1 MALEKYQ
8 HLFSKKEKMFLTAFK
23 CKLSQIC
30 FPLRSPATIKMHS
43 ALQLKCKAFTCWIVI
58 FKTVWCEM
66 KTSMKVHE
74 EKYIWLAWAE
84 EALPIIP
91 MGFLPSTGHLT
102 SNSWGRQG
110 NNNFRAAR
118 WKQKSETHF
127 LWKMLFMYFYVLF
140 SSDSW
145 VPWQH
150 LHLPDGFHG
159 DLLGQDLKE
168 RSHVH

>member
-1 MALEKYQ
+1 MAMEKYQ
-8 HLFSKKEKMFLTAFK
+8 HLFSKKVKIFLSAFK
-23 CKLSQIC
+23 CKPPQIC
-30 FPLRSPATIKMHS
+30 FSLRSPATIKTHT
-43 ALQLKCKAFTCWIVI
+43 AVQLKCKAFTSWIAI
-58 FKTVWCEM
+58 FKTVWCEL
-66 KTSMKVHE
+66 KTS
-74 EKYIWLAWAE
+74 ILLAWAE
-84 EALPIIP
+84 EVLPIIP

-110 NNNFRAAR
+110 NNHFRAAR
-118 WKQKSETHF
+118 WKRKSETHF

-150 LHLPDGFHG
+150 LHLPDGFYG
-159 DLLGQDLKE
+159 DLLGQGLKE